1 MLTQTK
7 TINFFLQLLLV
18 TALCSIF
25 LYGVCVSGLVF
36 KEPDICFLLAMGRW
50 IIENGVVPSQ
60 DPFSYTQAHLTSA
73 KPYVVYQWLY
83 EVICYGIV
91 KVAGGTGLLVLS
103 AGILIFSFFVVP
115 MRAFARAGNRGCF
128 ALFVSM
134 LVLFA
139 SLSHISVR
147 PELFSFLFLAI
158 ILDQLSRIKSEE
170 NNASDKH
177 KVDRTFVIVCVIIAC
192 LWANI
197 HVLFVLLFMLLI
209 FLLSIQIF
217 AMLFLGAK
225 QAKNFYTILIAT
237 LVSFFATWLNPYGF
251 TIWSHTIRIILDPI
265 NKTINE
271 LFPLGAE
278 AFQSPV
284 YYPFLLL
291 SILTLVALIRT
302 FRAGITSVDDLF
314 FRLLIPT
321 FIGLAFQSR
330 RLVPISV
337 LILAVSLASGGVI
350 RGNLNEGETFFSKFN
365 ARLSTA
371 FNSLSPI
378 WASAMIFLASLGAYL
393 TSVYIM
399 PPSIPQGSAA
409 FSVPVGALKYLA
421 SNPLSGR
428 LLNDAHYGAV
438 MIWQLTSAPKIF
450 VDPRYFL
457 YDTKHMSDYW
467 DMVLARNSWQNL
479 LKEYRIDCIF
489 LPANTPLVKTLSTHS
504 DWEILYKDDTAAILK
519 LRNVR

>member
-1 MLTQTK
+1 MS
-7 TINFFLQLLLV
+7 FLLQSLLV
-18 TALCSIF
+18 IIFCSIF
-25 LYGVCVSGLVF
+25 LYGVCVAGLVF

-50 IIENGVVPSQ
+50 IIENGAIPSQ

-134 LVLFA
+134 LVLFS

-147 PELFSFLFLAI
+147 PELFSFLFLAL
-158 ILDQLSRIKSEE
+158 ILDQLSRLKSEE
-170 NNASDKH
+170 DKASDKH
-177 KVDRTFVIVCVIIAC
+177 KIDRTFVITCVIIAC

-197 HVLFVLLFMLLI
+197 HVLFVLMFMLLV
-209 FLLSIQIF
+209 FLLSLQIF
-217 AMLFLGAK
+217 AMLFSGAK
-225 QAKNFYTILIAT
+225 PAKSFYTILVAT

-278 AFQSPV
+278 AWQSPI

-291 SILTLVALIRT
+291 SIIALIALFKA
-302 FRAGITSVDDLF
+302 FRSGVTSVDDLF
-314 FRLLIPT
+314 FRFLIPI

-330 RLVPISV
+330 RLVPVSV

-350 RGNLNEGETFFSKFN
+350 RSKSNEGESFLSRLN

-378 WASAMIFLASLGAYL
+378 WASAMIFIASLGAYL
-393 TSVYIM
+393 TSVYVM

-409 FSVPVGALKYLA
+409 FSVPVGAIKYIA

-438 MIWQLTSAPKIF
+438 MIWQLAPSPKIF

-489 LPANTPLVKTLSTHS
+489 LPANTPLVKTLSTDP